1 MHYILRRI
9 GFYLIAAWASITL
22 NFFLPRLMPGD
33 PATRDLRPVSGPD
46 APRRNRR
53 DEEGVWAFSDDPL
66 IVQYFTYLTHL
77 FRGISAS
84 VSAFPAPVTEI
95 IGQSLVG
102 PCCWVRRRCC

>member
-33 PATRDLRPVSGPD
+33 PATVLFARFQGRMRPEEID
-46 APRRNRR
+46 AMKKAY
-53 DEEGVWAFSDDPL
+53 GLSDDPIL
-66 IVQYFTYLTHL
+66 VQYFTYLKHL
-77 FRGISAS
+77 FQGDLGTS

-95 IGQSLVG
+95 IRSSLG
-102 PCCWVRRRCC
+102 WTLLL